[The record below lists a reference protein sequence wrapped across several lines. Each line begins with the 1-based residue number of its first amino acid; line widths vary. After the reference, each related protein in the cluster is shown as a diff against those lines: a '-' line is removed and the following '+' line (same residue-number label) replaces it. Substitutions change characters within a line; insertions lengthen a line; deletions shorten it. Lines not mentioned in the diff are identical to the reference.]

1 MPWHLVILHLL
12 IINKDHL
19 LVLAILCIKIDL
31 KITYWLIDN
40 WPSLTCTSSTF
51 DLKISHGTIILM
63 SRPSWLWCVIRTLS
77 TCQTRSGQPN
87 PHVFKSIYPWS
98 LFKRERYLEV
108 HTYSGV
114 FVFVVEKSFDIII
127 HGPITEHRVPVRGP
141 RVRVCIGSRPHLDS
155 GSGHSLRVWRSL
167 NKR

>member
-1 MPWHLVILHLL
+1 MPWHLVIFHLL

-63 SRPSWLWCVIRTLS
+63 SRPSWLWCMMRDKNIVYLS
-77 TCQTRSGQPN
+77 DQIWSTKPPCVQVNIPLISIQEGKIFRGAHLQWSFRLRRREVVWHHHPWTNHWAPSPCQGTPCTG
-87 PHVFKSIYPWS
+87 
-98 LFKRERYLEV
+98 L
-108 HTYSGV
+108 
-114 FVFVVEKSFDIII
+114 
-127 HGPITEHRVPVRGP
+127 HRVEAA
-141 RVRVCIGSRPHLDS
+141 S
-155 GSGHSLRVWRSL
+155 GLVQPTL
-167 NKR
+167 A